1 MDSTSWDV
9 SGSSAAV
16 PISDAAAL
24 TPIGLCRASSGLV
37 ITLNSANASGAPS
50 TIRGPLALSNEIS
63 CPEPSSTTTTT
74 PANAIARPA
83 ARVTENRSSPR
94 AHASARVIPGAVPTI
109 TAAVPDDVYR
119 SPTLRARW

>member
-1 MDSTSWDV
+1 MQTTPRYRISVQSQASSDPAVDSTSWEV

-24 TPIGLCRASSGLV
+24 TPSGLCRASSGLV

-50 TIRGPLALSNEIS
+50 TISGPLALSNETS

-74 PANAIARPA
+74 PANAIARPT
-83 ARVTENRSSPR
+83 ARVAENRSKPER
-94 AHASARVIPGAVPTI
+94 RRPAPG
-109 TAAVPDDVYR
+109 
-119 SPTLRARW
+119 